1 MSSRATSRA
10 STSKDRPPVTDTCVG
25 SVGDFITIAA
35 PGLGEP
41 LIFAGTE
48 HFRNLVSIRFAE
60 VETPIGGVFRNE
72 VEDFDFNGIHFFFCV
87 KTIPADAFNM
97 LDLFIGQI
105 RDRVEGVVSHC
116 LVEFLPGGRRDGLDG
131 ILLSVNPHEEPF
143 DGDGLPGLD
152 LEGNGGVPAFASV
165 PYLDGGI
172 AVGDVGDGEAA
183 LALALKLEAS
193 VVGLGVD
200 AGEGRAGAFRH
211 SLEGEGVEGRDGEL
225 VEFLLEAVDGGLGDV
240 PGEDVFAV
248 ASLFRSLQRER
259 GLPRLFPSWD

>member
-1 MSSRATSRA
+1 
-10 STSKDRPPVTDTCVG
+10 
-25 SVGDFITIAA
+25 
-35 PGLGEP
+35 
-41 LIFAGTE
+41 
-48 HFRNLVSIRFAE
+48 
-60 VETPIGGVFRNE
+60 
-72 VEDFDFNGIHFFFCV
+72 
-87 KTIPADAFNM
+87 M

-105 RDRVEGVVSHC
+105 RNRVEGVVSHC
-116 LVEFLPGGRRDGLDG
+116 LIEFLPFGRRNGLGG
-131 ILLSVNPHEEPF
+131 IPLSVNLHEEPF

-152 LEGNGGVPAFASV
+152 LEGNGGVPAFVPV

-200 AGEGRAGAFRH
+200 AGEAARVIRH

-248 ASLFRSLQRER
+248 ASFFRSLQRER
-259 GLPRLFPSWD
+259 GFRDCFRLGIELVQGVLLAGHHDGPRHKNHQAHQGLGVKNVFHS